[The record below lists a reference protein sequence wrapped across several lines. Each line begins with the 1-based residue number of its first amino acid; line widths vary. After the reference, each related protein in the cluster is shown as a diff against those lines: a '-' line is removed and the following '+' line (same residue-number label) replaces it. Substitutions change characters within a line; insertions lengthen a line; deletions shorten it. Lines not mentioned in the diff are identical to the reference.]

1 MSQRDWPVSAPVI
14 ASQGSELEQVALAG
28 AGGGLVMATIQMI
41 VRPEDLFQV
50 PPCKE
55 RIPEA
60 GILVIFGAS
69 GDLTKRKLL
78 PALFHL
84 EKAGLLP
91 EKFAIVGVARRPL
104 GEEFTADMRAGIVEF
119 GGMEAGDAKLN
130 DFTSRISYFPLNFG
144 DPAGYAGLKD
154 ELERIAQEKG
164 IGGRRLFYLATA
176 PEYFAGII
184 ENLGAQGMAQSERGK
199 VAVVI
204 EKPFGHDLES
214 ARELNRQVN
223 EVFQEEQ
230 VFRIDHYLGK
240 ETVQNLLVFRFANG
254 IFEPIWNRNYIDH
267 VQITVAE
274 TLGVEGRGP
283 FYEKAG
289 TLRDMV
295 QNHVM
300 ELLSLVA
307 LEPPSSFEA
316 DSVRRE
322 KLKVW
327 RAIPS
332 IPILNAVRG
341 QYGPGSV
348 DGQRV
353 VGYRGE
359 ERVNPESG
367 TETYAAMRLEVEN
380 WRWAGVPFYLRA
392 GKRMK
397 KRATEISIQFKQPPL
412 LIFDRIL
419 ANSSRQIQPNLLT
432 IRIQPDEGIALRF
445 GAKVPTTP
453 VMEVCP
459 VNMDFDYAAAF
470 GKSSANGYERL
481 LLDAMLG
488 DQTLFSHRD
497 GVETTWALC
506 TPILEA
512 WADKQPEKFPNYEA
526 GSWGPECA
534 DHLIAGRGHV
544 WRNDLGRKA

>member
-1 MSQRDWPVSAPVI
+1 MS
-14 ASQGSELEQVALAG
+14 
-28 AGGGLVMATIQMI
+28 
-41 VRPEDLFQV
+41 VRPEDLSQV
-50 PPCKE
+50 PHGKE
-55 RIPEA
+55 RIPEP

-84 EKAGLLP
+84 EQAGLLP
-91 EKFAIVGVARRPL
+91 AKFSIVGVARRPL
-104 GEEFTADMRAGIVEF
+104 GDEFAADMRAGIIEF
-119 GGMEAGDAKLN
+119 GSVDAGDPKLTN
-130 DFTSRISYFPLNFG
+130 FVERIDYFPLKF
-144 DPAGYAGLKD
+144 DAPEDYAGLKA
-154 ELERIAQEKG
+154 ELDRIAAEKG
-164 IGGRRLFYLATA
+164 IGGNRMYYLATA
-176 PEYFAGII
+176 PEFFAGII
-184 ENLGAQGMAQSERGK
+184 ENLGAQGLAQPEQGLA
-199 VAVVI
+199 AVVI
-204 EKPFGHDLES
+204 EKPFGHDLDS
-214 ARELNRQVN
+214 ARELNHQVN
-223 EVFQEEQ
+223 AVFHENQ

-240 ETVQNLLVFRFANG
+240 ETVQNLMVFRFANG

-267 VQITVAE
+267 VQITAAE

-289 TLRDMV
+289 ALRDVV

-332 IPILNAVRG
+332 IPILNTVRG
-341 QYGPGSV
+341 QYGPGIV
-348 DGQRV
+348 DGKHV
-353 VGYRGE
+353 VGYRDE
-359 ERVNPESG
+359 ERVNPDSG
-367 TETYAAMRLEVEN
+367 TETYAAVRLEIEN

-392 GKRMK
+392 GKRMRQ
-397 KRATEISIQFKQPPL
+397 RATEISIQFKQPPL
-412 LIFDRIL
+412 LIFDRMQKSGPCQEIL
-419 ANSSRQIQPNLLT
+419 PNLLT

-445 GAKVPTTP
+445 GAKVPSSP
-453 VMEVCP
+453 EMAVCP
-459 VNMDFDYAAAF
+459 VNMDFDYEAAF

-497 GVETTWALC
+497 GVETTWALY
-506 TPILEA
+506 TPILQA
-512 WADKQPEKFPNYEA
+512 WAAKTPEVFPNYFA
-526 GSWGPECA
+526 GKWGPECS
-534 DHLIAGRGHV
+534 DRLLEKDGRA

>member
-1 MSQRDWPVSAPVI
+1 MTTIR
-14 ASQGSELEQVALAG
+14 AS
-28 AGGGLVMATIQMI
+28 
-41 VRPEDLFQV
+41 VRPEDLSQI
-50 PPCKE
+50 PAGNE

-84 EKAGLLP
+84 RQNNLLP
-91 EKFAIVGVARRPL
+91 KQFAIVGVARRPL
-104 GEEFTADMRAGIVEF
+104 GDEFAADMRAGVIEF
-119 GGMEAGDAKLN
+119 GGADASDSKL
-130 DFTSRISYFPLNFG
+130 DEFVKQISYYALNFD
-144 DPAGYAGLKD
+144 DPASYAGLD
-154 ELERIAQEKG
+154 AELSRIAKEKG
-164 IGGRRLFYLATA
+164 IGGKRLFYLATA
-176 PEYFAGII
+176 PEFFAGIV
-184 ENLGAQGMAQSERGK
+184 ENLGAKGMAQPEQGN

-214 ARELNRQVN
+214 ARELNHQVN
-223 EVFQEEQ
+223 AVFRESQ

-240 ETVQNLLVFRFANG
+240 ETVQNILVFRFANG

-267 VQITVAE
+267 VQITAAE

-289 TLRDMV
+289 ALRDVV

-300 ELLSLVA
+300 ELLSFVA
-307 LEPPSSFEA
+307 MEPPSSFDAEA
-316 DSVRRE
+316 VRRE
-322 KLKVW
+322 KVKVW
-327 RAIPS
+327 RAIPPLPVLS
-332 IPILNAVRG
+332 AVRG
-341 QYGPGSV
+341 QYGPGIV
-348 DGQRV
+348 EGQHV
-353 VGYRGE
+353 VGYRDE
-359 ERVNPESG
+359 ERVNTESG
-367 TETYAAMRLEVEN
+367 TETYAAVRLQIEN

-392 GKRMK
+392 GKRLK

-412 LIFDRIL
+412 LIFNRMEG
-419 ANSSRQIQPNLLT
+419 SGGCQEIQPNLLT
-432 IRIQPDEGIALRF
+432 IRIQPDEGISLRF

-453 VMEVCP
+453 QMDVCP
-459 VNMDFDYAAAF
+459 VNMDFDYEAAF

-497 GVETTWALC
+497 GVETNWALY

-512 WADKQPEKFPNYEA
+512 WA
-526 GSWGPECA
+526 
-534 DHLIAGRGHV
+534 
-544 WRNDLGRKA
+544 

>member
-1 MSQRDWPVSAPVI
+1 
-14 ASQGSELEQVALAG
+14 
-28 AGGGLVMATIQMI
+28 MATMQMS
-41 VRPEDLFQV
+41 VRPEDLSRV
-50 PPCKE
+50 PKGSE
-55 RIPEA
+55 RIPDA
-60 GILVIFGAS
+60 GIMVIFGAS

-84 EKAGLLP
+84 EQVGLLP
-91 EKFAIVGVARRPL
+91 KEFAIVGVARRPL
-104 GEEFTADMRAGIVEF
+104 GDEFAADMRAGIVEF
-119 GGMEAGDAKLN
+119 GDVEADDPKLD
-130 DFTSRISYFPLNFG
+130 DFVKRISYYPLNFDALG
-144 DPAGYAGLKD
+144 DYAGLKA
-154 ELERIAQEKG
+154 ELERIDKERG
-164 IGGRRLFYLATA
+164 IEGHRMFYLATA
-176 PEYFAGII
+176 PEYFAPII
-184 ENLGAQGMAQSERGK
+184 ENLGAEGMAQPERGK
-199 VAVVI
+199 VGVVI

-223 EVFQEEQ
+223 SAFHENQ

-240 ETVQNLLVFRFANG
+240 ETVQNILVFRFANG

-267 VQITVAE
+267 VQITAAE

-289 TLRDMV
+289 ALRDVV

-300 ELLSLVA
+300 ELLSFVTM
-307 LEPPSSFEA
+307 EPPSSF
-316 DSVRRE
+316 DSDAVRRE
-322 KLKVW
+322 KVKVW

-332 IPILNAVRG
+332 VPILNAVRG
-341 QYGPGSV
+341 QYGAGLV
-348 DGQRV
+348 DGQHV
-353 VGYRGE
+353 AGYREE
-359 ERVNPESG
+359 ERVNPQSG
-367 TETYAAMRLEVEN
+367 TETYAALRLEIEN

-392 GKRMK
+392 GKRLK

-412 LIFDRIL
+412 LIFNRM
-419 ANSSRQIQPNLLT
+419 AASAPCQEIQPNLLT

-453 VMEVCP
+453 NMDVCP

-497 GVETTWALC
+497 GVEINWALY

-512 WADKQPEKFPNYEA
+512 WAAKKPEVFPNYFA
-526 GSWGPECA
+526 GSWGPECS
-534 DHLIAGRGHV
+534 DRLLERGGHV
-544 WRNDLGRKA
+544 WRNDVGRKA

>member
-1 MSQRDWPVSAPVI
+1 VT
-14 ASQGSELEQVALAG
+14 
-28 AGGGLVMATIQMI
+28 TIQMN
-41 VRPEDLFQV
+41 VRPEDLSQV
-50 PPCKE
+50 PQGGE
-55 RIPEA
+55 RIPEP

-84 EKAGLLP
+84 EQAGLLP
-91 EKFAIVGVARRPL
+91 REFAIVGVARRPL
-104 GEEFTADMRAGIVEF
+104 GDEFAAEMRAGIVEF
-119 GGMEAGDAKLN
+119 GGADAGDPRLEK
-130 DFTSRISYFPLNFG
+130 FVQRIGYYPLKFD
-144 DPAGYAGLKD
+144 DPGGYAGLKA

-164 IGGRRLFYLATA
+164 IGGDRLFYLATA
-176 PEYFAGII
+176 PEFFAGII
-184 ENLGAQGMAQSERGK
+184 ENLGAQGMARPERGK

-204 EKPFGHDLES
+204 EKPFGQDLDS
-214 ARELNRQVN
+214 ALSLNRQVN
-223 EVFQEEQ
+223 AVFEENQ

-254 IFEPIWNRNYIDH
+254 IFEPIWNRNYIDN

-289 TLRDMV
+289 ALRDVV
-295 QNHVM
+295 QNHMM

-316 DSVRRE
+316 ESVRRE

-327 RAIPS
+327 RAIPP
-332 IPILNAVRG
+332 IPILDAVRG
-341 QYGPGSV
+341 QYGPGV
-348 DGQRV
+348 VEGQRAA
-353 VGYRGE
+353 GYRDE
-359 ERVNPESG
+359 ERVDSESG
-367 TETYAAMRLEVEN
+367 TETYAALRLEVEN

-392 GKRMK
+392 GKRLK

-412 LIFDRIL
+412 LIFDRL
-419 ANSSRQIQPNLLT
+419 KQTTPCQQIQPNLLT
-432 IRIQPDEGIALRF
+432 IRIQPDEGISLRF

-453 VMEVCP
+453 EMAVCP

-497 GVETTWALC
+497 GVETTWALY

-512 WADKQPEKFPNYEA
+512 WAAKRPEVFPNYFA
-526 GSWGPECA
+526 GSWGPECS
-534 DHLIAGRGHV
+534 DHLLERWGHA
-544 WRNDLGRKA
+544 WRNDLGRKG

>member
-1 MSQRDWPVSAPVI
+1 MT
-14 ASQGSELEQVALAG
+14 
-28 AGGGLVMATIQMI
+28 TIQMR
-41 VRPEDLFQV
+41 VRPEDLSQI
-50 PPCKE
+50 PQGNE

-84 EKAGLLP
+84 EQAGLLP
-91 EKFAIVGVARRPL
+91 DKFAIVGVARRPL
-104 GEEFTADMRAGIVEF
+104 GDEFAADMRSGIIEF
-119 GGMEAGDAKLN
+119 GSVDAS
-130 DFTSRISYFPLNFG
+130 DSRLDNFVGKISYFPLKFD
-144 DPAGYAGLKD
+144 DPADYAGLKA
-154 ELERIAQEKG
+154 ELDRIDKEKG
-164 IGGRRLFYLATA
+164 IGGDRLFYLATA
-176 PEYFAGII
+176 PEYIAPII
-184 ENLGAQGMAQSERGK
+184 ENLGAHGMAQPEQGK

-214 ARELNRQVN
+214 ARELIQRANA
-223 EVFQEEQ
+223 VFREDQ

-240 ETVQNLLVFRFANG
+240 ETVQNILVFRFANG

-289 TLRDMV
+289 ALRDVV

-316 DSVRRE
+316 ESVRRE

-341 QYGPGSV
+341 QYGPGTV
-348 DGQRV
+348 AGQHV
-353 VGYRGE
+353 VGYRDE
-359 ERVNPESG
+359 ERVSPESG
-367 TETYAAMRLEVEN
+367 AETYAAVRLEVEN

-392 GKRMK
+392 GKRLK

-412 LIFDRIL
+412 LIFDRI
-419 ANSSRQIQPNLLT
+419 ASSSACQVIQPNLLT

-453 VMEVCP
+453 EMAVCP

-470 GKSSANGYERL
+470 GTSSANGYERL

-488 DQTLFSHRD
+488 DQTLFAHRD
-497 GVETTWALC
+497 GVETTWALY

-512 WADKQPEKFPNYEA
+512 WARKNPEVFPNYVA

-534 DHLIAGRGHV
+534 DHLLERDGRA

>member
-1 MSQRDWPVSAPVI
+1 M
-14 ASQGSELEQVALAG
+14 QV
-28 AGGGLVMATIQMI
+28 T
-41 VRPEDLFQV
+41 VRPEDISHL
-50 PPCKE
+50 PKGGE
-55 RIPEA
+55 RIPDP

-84 EKAGLLP
+84 FQAKLLP
-91 EKFAIVGVARRPL
+91 ERFAIVGVARRSL
-104 GEEFTADMRAGIVEF
+104 GDEFAKDMREGIVEF
-119 GGMEAGDAKLN
+119 GGADASDSKLN
-130 DFTSRISYFPLNFG
+130 EFVSRIGYFALNF
-144 DPAGYAGLKD
+144 DDTSHYAALKT
-154 ELERIAQEKG
+154 ELDRIAKEKG
-164 IGGRRLFYLATA
+164 IGGDRLFYLATA
-176 PEYFAGII
+176 PEFFAGII
-184 ENLGAQGMAQSERGK
+184 ENLGAHEMAKPDQGRI
-199 VAVVI
+199 AVVI
-204 EKPFGHDLES
+204 EKPFGHDLDS
-214 ARELNRQVN
+214 ARELNHQVN
-223 EVFQEEQ
+223 AVFSENQ

-254 IFEPIWNRNYIDH
+254 IFEPVWNRNYIDH

-289 TLRDMV
+289 ALRDVV
-295 QNHVM
+295 QNHMM

-322 KLKVW
+322 KFKVW

-341 QYGPGSV
+341 QYGPGIVSGEHV
-348 DGQRV
+348 I
-353 VGYRGE
+353 GYRDE

-367 TETYAAMRLEVEN
+367 TETYAALRLEVEN

-412 LIFDRIL
+412 LIFNRMAL
-419 ANSSRQIQPNLLT
+419 TGPCSEIQPNLLT
-432 IRIQPDEGIALRF
+432 IRIQPDEGISLRF
-445 GAKVPTTP
+445 GSKVPTTP
-453 VMEVCP
+453 EMTVCP
-459 VNMDFDYAAAF
+459 VYMDFDYEAAF

-488 DQTLFSHRD
+488 DQTLFAHRD
-497 GVETTWALC
+497 GLEVTWALY
-506 TPILEA
+506 TPILQA
-512 WADKQPEKFPNYEA
+512 WAAKSPEVFPNYFA

-534 DHLIAGRGHV
+534 DHLLEHDGRQ
-544 WRNDLGRKA
+544 WRNDLGRRT

>member
-1 MSQRDWPVSAPVI
+1 
-14 ASQGSELEQVALAG
+14 
-28 AGGGLVMATIQMI
+28 MATIQMS
-41 VRPEDLFQV
+41 VSPDDLSQISQGS
-50 PPCKE
+50 E

-69 GDLTKRKLL
+69 GDLTRRKLM

-84 EKAGLLP
+84 EQAGLLP
-91 EKFAIVGVARRPL
+91 ERFAIVGVARREI
-104 GEEFTADMRAGIVEF
+104 GNKFAEDMRGGIVEY
-119 GGMEAGDAKLN
+119 GDVDASASKLD
-130 DFTSRISYFPLNFG
+130 DFISRISYFSLRFDHSG
-144 DPAGYAGLKD
+144 DYIGLKA

-176 PEYFAGII
+176 PEHFAPII
-184 ENLGAQGMAQSERGK
+184 ENLGAQGMAQPEQGK

-223 EVFQEEQ
+223 AVFQEDQ

-240 ETVQNLLVFRFANG
+240 ETVQNILVFRFANG

-289 TLRDMV
+289 ALRDVM

-316 DSVRRE
+316 ESVRRE

-332 IPILNAVRG
+332 IPILNVVRG
-341 QYGPGSV
+341 QYGPGTV
-348 DGQRV
+348 DGKPV
-353 VGYRGE
+353 VGYRDE
-359 ERVNPESG
+359 ERVSPESG
-367 TETYAAMRLEVEN
+367 TETYAAVKLEVEN

-392 GKRMK
+392 GKRMQ

-412 LIFDRIL
+412 LIFDRL
-419 ANSSRQIQPNLLT
+419 ASQAACQVIKPNLLT

-445 GAKVPTTP
+445 GAKAPTT
-453 VMEVCP
+453 MEMAVCP
-459 VNMDFDYAAAF
+459 VNMDFDYAEAF

-497 GVETTWALC
+497 GVETTWALY

-512 WADKQPEKFPNYEA
+512 WAAKTPEKFPNYAA
-526 GSWGPECA
+526 GSWGPECGN
-534 DHLIAGRGHV
+534 HLIASGGHA
-544 WRNDLGRKA
+544 WRNDLGRKG

>member
-1 MSQRDWPVSAPVI
+1 
-14 ASQGSELEQVALAG
+14 
-28 AGGGLVMATIQMI
+28 MATIQMS
-41 VRPEDLFQV
+41 VSPEDLSQV
-50 PPCKE
+50 PQGSE

-69 GDLTKRKLL
+69 GDLTKRKLM

-84 EKAGLLP
+84 EQAGLLP
-91 EKFAIVGVARRPL
+91 ERFAIVGVARREI
-104 GEEFTADMRAGIVEF
+104 GNKFAEDMRGGIVEF
-119 GGMEAGDAKLN
+119 GGIEASAPKLD
-130 DFTSRISYFPLNFG
+130 DFISRISYHSLRFDHPG
-144 DPAGYAGLKD
+144 DYIGLKAG
-154 ELERIAQEKG
+154 LERIAQEKG
-164 IGGRRLFYLATA
+164 LSGRRLFYLATA
-176 PEYFAGII
+176 PEHFASII
-184 ENLGAQGMAQSERGK
+184 ENLGAQGMAQPEQGK

-204 EKPFGHDLES
+204 EKPFGHDLDS

-223 EVFQEEQ
+223 AVFHEEQ

-240 ETVQNLLVFRFANG
+240 ETVQNILVFRFANG

-289 TLRDMV
+289 ALRDVM

-316 DSVRRE
+316 ESVRRE

-332 IPILNAVRG
+332 IPILNVVRG
-341 QYGPGSV
+341 QYGPGMV
-348 DGQRV
+348 DGKPV
-353 VGYRGE
+353 VGYRNE
-359 ERVNPESG
+359 ERVSPNSG
-367 TETYAAMRLEVEN
+367 TETYAAAKLEVEN

-392 GKRMK
+392 GKRMHR
-397 KRATEISIQFKQPPL
+397 RATEISIQFKQPPL
-412 LIFDRIL
+412 LIFDRL
-419 ANSSRQIQPNLLT
+419 ASQAACQVIKPNLLT

-445 GAKVPTTP
+445 GAKAPTT
-453 VMEVCP
+453 MEMDVCP
-459 VNMDFDYAAAF
+459 VNMDFDYAEAF

-481 LLDAMLG
+481 LLDAMMG

-497 GVETTWALC
+497 GVETTWALY

-512 WADKQPEKFPNYEA
+512 WAAKTPEKFPNYAA
-526 GSWGPECA
+526 GSWGPECG
-534 DHLIAGRGHV
+534 DHLIASGGHA